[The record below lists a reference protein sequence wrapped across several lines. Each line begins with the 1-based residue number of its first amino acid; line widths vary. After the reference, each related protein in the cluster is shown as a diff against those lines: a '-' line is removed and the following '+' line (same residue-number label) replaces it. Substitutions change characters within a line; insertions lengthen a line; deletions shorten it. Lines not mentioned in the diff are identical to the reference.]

1 MDNDIK
7 IISIINYLHTKIIR
21 NKIGRTYTFI
31 SINTPKEPNIKR
43 VATNNVP
50 ISEEDD
56 TKMISK
62 LEHVKAAKLYI
73 LKH

>member
-1 MDNDIK
+1 M
-7 IISIINYLHTKIIR
+7 
-21 NKIGRTYTFI
+21 
-31 SINTPKEPNIKR
+31 NTPKEPNIKR
-43 VATNNVP
+43 VATNNVQ

-62 LEHVKAAKLYI
+62 LEHVKTAKLYV